1 MNKKDLSL
9 TRQSQILI
17 LGRVISFAFN
27 FMIPIVVV
35 RYLDMTQYG
44 MYKQLFMVFMTL
56 SLLLPFGIIESLYY
70 FIPRNREEQQH
81 YISQTVWFLF
91 LTGSLFVLLFSAF
104 GKNLFSILN
113 LTQLNKFIIPLA
125 LYVFLMCL
133 ALPLEK
139 LLLIEGRVKLVAAG
153 GIISEVSKGICIITA
168 TVMTRDLRII
178 LYALLLFSA
187 IRVAVFAYYLF
198 GRKLFI
204 FSFRKLEREKI
215 REHVRYSF
223 AFGLSVV
230 IGSLR
235 RFLDQY
241 FVSYLFSAKDFAV
254 YAVGCFQLP
263 LLNLIYET
271 VSNVVLIR
279 VSEYEKEKNYK
290 KILEVWVNSCR
301 ELGLIYFPATLLFI
315 VASRE
320 FITVIF
326 TESYAES
333 VPIFIITLL
342 QLPFNVF
349 ITHSILKAFAENRFI
364 LNVNVVLLLLT
375 ALLVYLG
382 IHFFGM
388 IGASAANLTAYG
400 LRRIAETIRIKRII
414 GVRLRDLI
422 PWRIF
427 MRIMGACLSSAI
439 PILVLKSVMHHYL
452 PIQMLVL
459 ETLLF
464 SLVYIIIIYFSGLL
478 NKSEKEEIRRFVNKV
493 NFLYKKRNQAI

>member
-1 MNKKDLSL
+1 MSKKDLSL

-17 LGRVISFAFN
+17 MGRIISFAFN

-56 SLLLPFGIIESLYY
+56 SLVLPFGLIESLYY
-70 FIPRNREEQQH
+70 FIPRKREEQQH

-91 LTGSLFVLLFSAF
+91 LTGSLFVLLFSVF
-104 GKNLFSILN
+104 GKNLFSLLN
-113 LTQLNKFIIPLA
+113 LTQLNEFIIPLA
-125 LYVFLMCL
+125 FYVFLMCL

-153 GIISEVSKGICIITA
+153 GLISEVTKGICIITA

-178 LYALLLFSA
+178 LYALLFFSVM
-187 IRVAVFAYYLF
+187 RVAVFAGYLF
-198 GRKLFI
+198 SKRLFL
-204 FSFRKLEREKI
+204 FSFRQLERQKI
-215 REHVRYSF
+215 REHVHYSLP
-223 AFGLSVV
+223 FGLSVV
-230 IGSLR
+230 ISSLR

-241 FVSYLFSAKDFAV
+241 FVTYLFAAKDFAI

-263 LLNLIYET
+263 LMNLIYQT

-279 VSEYEKEKNYK
+279 VSEYEKEKNDK

-301 ELGLIYFPATLLFI
+301 KLGLIYFPMTLLFI
-315 VASRE
+315 VASRD

-326 TESYAES
+326 TDRYVES
-333 VPIFIITLL
+333 VPIFILTLL

-375 ALLVYLG
+375 TLLVYLG

-388 IGASAANLTAYG
+388 VGASAANLTAYG
-400 LRRIAETIRIKRII
+400 LRRIVETLRIKKII
-414 GVRLRDLI
+414 GVQLRKLV
-422 PWRIF
+422 PWSIF
-427 MRIMGACLSSAI
+427 MKIVGICFLSAL
-439 PILVLKSVMHHYL
+439 PIWVLKGFMHHYS
-452 PIQMLVL
+452 PREMLVL
-459 ETLLF
+459 ETSIF
-464 SLVYIIIIYFSGLL
+464 SLVYIIMVYFSSLL
-478 NKSEKEEIRRFVNKV
+478 NKSEKDEIRRFVNKL
-493 NFLYKKRNQAI
+493 NFLTS